1 MHTESNPQQ
10 PAITATPADS
20 PEVTTTASNAASQ
33 AATTA
38 PKPASAKKPTAKRPG
53 RQRAVTRATGA
64 KQPDVKAGKAPKP
77 AEKAPSATP
86 TPATSAKAPRAG
98 STMWAILQV
107 LSSATKPLSA
117 KDIYAQIA
125 ERKLASGLKGK
136 TPDQTIAAKL
146 AVSAKKGEYVERAAP
161 GKFQLL
167 KERS

>member
-10 PAITATPADS
+10 PAITAPPVES
-20 PEVTTTASNAASQ
+20 PEVTATADTAAPQ
-33 AATTA
+33 AATA
-38 PKPASAKKPTAKRPG
+38 EPKPTAGKKPTVKQPA
-53 RQRAVTRATGA
+53 RQRAATRPTAAKTPAAKDRQTGR
-64 KQPDVKAGKAPKP
+64 KAEAAHSTKP
-77 AEKAPSATP
+77 APAPST
-86 TPATSAKAPRAG
+86 KGPREG

-107 LSSATKPLSA
+107 LSGATEPLSA

-125 ERKLASGLKGK
+125 ERKLATGLKGK

-161 GKFQLL
+161 GKFQLV